1 MRYVSRIVTKLQS
14 ITTHCSLHRSF
25 TRVIPDLIRDLSLVV
40 SQNKIP
46 AFPTLGFA
54 GMTKMKIRGKCPTA
68 KKRGIF
74 SKYQVSR
81 H

>member
-46 AFPTLGFA
+46 AF
-54 GMTKMKIRGKCPTA
+54 A
-68 KKRGIF
+68 KRHGNLKKVVDKRT
-74 SKYQVSR
+74 
-81 H
+81 